1 MIYVNETPPFLSKL
15 TFVLYGI
22 YYIIMGNSCV
32 LALKQRNAKL
42 NT

>member
-15 TFVLYGI
+15 TFVLYAI
-22 YYIIMGNSCV
+22 YYIIMGNSRV